1 MDNRILKAILLSCES
16 AWKDLDNSEEYQKL
30 VRDDKFLPTS
40 KNIFNAVCLSLT
52 NLLTYKVSKEA
63 YQRYTVRLHV
73 IDVLRDWC
81 TITDAFRN
89 IRIFT
94 DEKQTST
101 FLKNLLEK
109 YLTNDVLDTCDLS
122 DNLLP
127 LTSALMCLASTNPYY
142 KHHVERLLLR
152 LLELETSDESERLLC
167 YAVQNSS
174 DLNFELSTIENIYR
188 LQRCKLIEQPLLNYF
203 VSLCSDL
210 NKDNNVDNSE
220 SLNLTKQLFEFASK
234 SQCIFLLICAFLKEL
249 LLKLE
254 YCPTVM
260 DFIQSTLNLLKKTCQ
275 GQGKDILDLYPRDLQ
290 SVVILLRI
298 EPAYHTIDSKN
309 ATLRILKSIHSE
321 DKNTVIVLIS
331 HFPRW
336 LKLFGELLCS
346 YPDVK

>member
-1 MDNRILKAILLSCES
+1 MDNRILKTILLSCES
-16 AWKDLDNSEEYQKL
+16 AWKDRDNSEEYQKL

-94 DEKQTST
+94 DKKQTST
-101 FLKNLLEK
+101 FLKNVLEK
-109 YLTNDVLDTCDLS
+109 YLTNDVLDACDLS

-174 DLNFELSTIENIYR
+174 DLNLELSTIENIYR

-220 SLNLTKQLFEFASK
+220 ILNLTKQLFEFA
-234 SQCIFLLICAFLKEL
+234 I
-249 LLKLE
+249 
-254 YCPTVM
+254 M

-321 DKNTVIVLIS
+321 DKNTVIVLMS

-346 YPDVK
+346 YPDVKESLENL

>member
-220 SLNLTKQLFEFASK
+220 SLNLTKQLFEFA
-234 SQCIFLLICAFLKEL
+234 I
-249 LLKLE
+249 
-254 YCPTVM
+254 M